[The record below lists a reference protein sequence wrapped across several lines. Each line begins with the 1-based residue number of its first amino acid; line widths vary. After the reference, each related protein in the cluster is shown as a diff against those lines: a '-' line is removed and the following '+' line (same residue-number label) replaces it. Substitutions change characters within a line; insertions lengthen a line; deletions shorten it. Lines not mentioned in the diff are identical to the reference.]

1 MAEPLIPP
9 SIAPG
14 DTIGIVAPSGQIHDR
29 QRFEAGVRVL
39 QELGFVVKFPRNLW
53 PGAGYFADT
62 DKNRVEEF
70 SKMWA
75 DQEIKAVMAARGGF
89 GCLRILEKI
98 DLTLIKRTPKLFIGF
113 SDITVLQTYLQQET
127 GLMGLHGP
135 VLTSL
140 ASSSRPAIERFYH
153 SLTGKWKNSLSW
165 KNIEVLRGVD
175 SCEGILA
182 GGNLSSI
189 ASLLGT
195 PFQPKWQ
202 GKIVFLEDTGEP
214 LYRIDRML
222 TQLLHAG
229 MFQNISGLILGDFSI
244 GNEQDV
250 LTKIRNHEGVWQR
263 VLELTFSTGIPV
275 WGGFPTG
282 HCSDNLC
289 LPIGARAL
297 MDSSKAILH
306 FF

>member
-1 MAEPLIPP
+1 MADPLIPP
-9 SIAPG
+9 PIAPG
-14 DTIGIVAPSGQIHDR
+14 DTIGIVAPSGQIR
-29 QRFEAGVRVL
+29 NKQRFEAGLRIL
-39 QELGFVVKFPRNLW
+39 HEMGFVTKFPRNLW

-62 DKNRVEEF
+62 DENRAEEF
-70 SKMWA
+70 SKIWA

-98 DLTLIKRTPKLFIGF
+98 DLSFIERTPKLFIGF

-127 GLMGLHGP
+127 GMIGLHGP
-135 VLTSL
+135 VVTSL
-140 ASSSRPAIERFYH
+140 SGSSRAAIERFYRC
-153 SLTGKWKNSLSW
+153 LTGEWTNSLSW
-165 KNIEVLRGVD
+165 KNIEVLRSGG
-175 SCEGILA
+175 SCEGLLA

-202 GKIVFLEDTGEP
+202 GKIVFLEDTGES

-222 TQLLHAG
+222 TQLFYAG

-244 GNEQDV
+244 ANEQDS
-250 LTKIRNHEGVWQR
+250 LTNSRIHEGVWQR

-275 WGGFPTG
+275 WGSFPTG

-289 LPIGARAL
+289 LPVGARTL
-297 MDSSKAILH
+297 MDSAKATLN